1 MKPTRKRHR
10 AKKAKKVLSH
20 NETKR
25 KSPKARAAKGH
36 RGHKKNL
43 NPNSGSGFPTAV
55 SNVSPDVIAPIHYV
69 AFYAESAG
77 WPVKAAFE
85 CGMQLLCHGVTIQE
99 AERMFRHCER
109 WRQ

>member
-10 AKKAKKVLSH
+10 KSAAKP
-20 NETKR
+20 
-25 KSPKARAAKGH
+25 KSPKARAAARHDGAEGG
-36 RGHKKNL
+36 RGHKK
-43 NPNSGSGFPTAV
+43 PSPMKSSERVPTAV
-55 SNVSPDVIAPIHYV
+55 SNVSPDVIAPIHYM

-77 WPVKAAFE
+77 WPVRAAFE
-85 CGMQLLCHGVTIQE
+85 ASMQLLCHGVTIQE